1 MVTLLK
7 KYWEIVAVAVMAV
20 IGVLL
25 ALFESKSGQVDALQA
40 QVNLAD
46 TNKKADV
53 IEAKVQEQLAN
64 ANATQKQINTDQTT
78 VAALEAK
85 RAELPQQDLSS
96 TQIETYWNQKK

>member
-1 MVTLLK
+1 MIALLK
-7 KYWEIVAVAVMAV
+7 KYWEYVAVAVMGV
-20 IGVLL
+20 VGVLF

-53 IEAKVQEQLAN
+53 IEAKVNEQLAD
-64 ANATQKQINTDQTT
+64 ANAKQGQINTDQAT

-85 RAELPQQDLSS
+85 RQELPKQDLSS
-96 TQIETYWNQKK
+96 TQIEEFWNQKK